1 MNILTSKTIDKGNAP
16 KDITIIRKMFDS
28 LGIEEYEK
36 NTLNYM
42 SEFINSYIID
52 ILKESKK
59 NMILSNREKI
69 NIEDVELAVKTK
81 QNLMY
86 QNHPPISRM
95 KELAEKVNSI
105 PLPLIPETP
114 NVLMPPLENNLL
126 RNNFQIYSDELNRA
140 LLDEENKNIMESTS
154 LRPDDIN
161 MLGNKRKFN
170 IGNDSKNNLNS
181 DNKFGSFQKK
191 RRKISL
197 NQAFK
202 KTSQE
207 NAKKENMI
215 NNIENNN
222 NNKININDN
231 KKNININSINNE
243 DNNDDIDFDN
253 DNDNDEIENNNNVDS
268 TNNNKDEEDE
278 DLKIEDDENGD
289 DDVEGEEIEG
299 DNEND
304 NESNNEGN
312 ENENYSEKD
321 DEKMNDKK
329 NNGDNKL
336 KFIHDDDDEEDD
348 YEDGY

>member
-181 DNKFGSFQKK
+181 ENKFGSFQKK

-243 DNNDDIDFDN
+243 DNNDDIDFY
-253 DNDNDEIENNNNVDS
+253 NDNDEIENNNNVDS

>member
-86 QNHPPISRM
+86 QNHTPISRM

-181 DNKFGSFQKK
+181 ENKFGSFQKK

-243 DNNDDIDFDN
+243 DNNDDIDF